1 MASMFTNDSGDERKI
16 RSRGRDWQLV
26 LLGLLA
32 LGILATLLSF
42 YGAVRDPNVTAGELA
57 RWAQPLIYGVFTL
70 LVLGSFYVAQRD
82 AVFKGLEHELINQK
96 IEAELNRELALL
108 DPVTEVYNRRYV
120 RVVLKREI
128 GRVQRYGTG
137 LALMMLD
144 ITGFR
149 HVNASLGQA
158 GGDVVLRQ
166 VAHLIQN
173 GVRNSDI
180 VVRYGGDEFLVIL
193 TDTQVEGA
201 EQLAIRLREQLH
213 KWGRGSGLGEFDL
226 TFAIGLAHYTPD
238 RRVDELLGLAEQRM
252 LQDRRPG
259 ATPKTPARVAAAR
272 SDPGSS

>member
-1 MASMFTNDSGDERKI
+1 MQSAFGNQDPETARVG
-16 RSRGRDWQLV
+16 SRGRDWQLI
-26 LLGLLA
+26 LLAVLA
-32 LGILATLLSF
+32 LGVLLTALSF
-42 YGAVRDPNVTAGELA
+42 YGALSAPQTEAGSVL
-57 RWAQPLIYGVFTL
+57 RWIQPLLYGIFTL
-70 LVLGSFYVAQRD
+70 LVLGSFYLAQRE
-82 AVFKGLEHELINQK
+82 AVFRGLEQELVNQK

-149 HVNASLGQA
+149 AVNSSLGQA

-193 TDTQVEGA
+193 TDTQSEGA
-201 EQLAIRLREQLH
+201 EILAGRLREQLH
-213 KWGRGSGLGEFDL
+213 KWSRSSGLGEFDL
-226 TFAIGLAHYTPD
+226 TFAIGLAHYSPD
-238 RRVDELLGLAEQRM
+238 RRIDELLGIAEQRM
-252 LQDRRPG
+252 LEDRRPG
-259 ATPKTPARVAAAR
+259 TPAKPAVR
-272 SDPGSS
+272 SAGRSAKDGA

>member
-1 MASMFTNDSGDERKI
+1 MRAILRNQDPDEKKVRA
-16 RSRGRDWQLV
+16 RGRDWQLI
-26 LLGLLA
+26 LLALLA
-32 LGILATLLSF
+32 LGVLLTAFSF
-42 YGAVRDPNVTAGELA
+42 YGAARDSQAVASGLA
-57 RWAQPLIYGVFTL
+57 RWAQPLLYGLFAMM
-70 LVLGSFYVAQRD
+70 VLASFYLAQRE
-82 AVFKGLEHELINQK
+82 AVFQGLEHELVNQK
-96 IEAELNRELALL
+96 IEAELNRELALM

-149 HVNASLGQA
+149 HVNTSLGQA

-180 VVRYGGDEFLVIL
+180 VVRFGGDEFLVIL

-201 EQLAIRLREQLH
+201 EMLAVRLREQLH
-213 KWGRGSGLGEFDL
+213 NWSRSSGLGEFDL
-226 TFAIGLAHYTPD
+226 TFAIGLAHYAPD
-238 RRVDELLGLAEQRM
+238 RRIDELLGIAEQRM
-252 LQDRRPG
+252 LQDRRAPG
-259 ATPKTPARVAAAR
+259 SGKPAARAAAR
-272 SDPGSS
+272 SDSGV